1 MKDNMDRDIPYVSKE
16 LCAYLRERFSLPN
29 LLRAIEDEDAT
40 ADRSLGALEGIN
52 LIIEELEGICTMQEE
67 RDGLR
72 G

>member
-16 LCAYLRERFSLPN
+16 LCAYLRERFSLQN
-29 LLRAIEDEDAT
+29 IARDFDDKVR
-40 ADRSLGALEGIN
+40 ADRIIGSIAGVN
-52 LIIEELEGICTMQEE
+52 SIIETLEDSHAMQEE

>member
-16 LCAYLRERFSLPN
+16 LCVYLRERFSLPN
-29 LLRAIEDEDAT
+29 LLRAIEDEDST

-67 RDGLR
+67 RDGIR

>member
-1 MKDNMDRDIPYVSKE
+1 MNDNSEWDIPYVSKG
-16 LCAYLRERFSLPN
+16 LCDYLRERFSLPN
-29 LLRAIEDEDAT
+29 LLRAIEDEDST

-67 RDGLR
+67 RDGIR